1 MQSAFINSN
10 IFKIWQ
16 NLWNITYFPIKYIS
30 LNKFNCTTL
39 FLLIQFSYIRI
50 RFGTNCLN
58 REISKIRRKT
68 GRFFSPVVSCHE
80 SFVEVLIATLIKYS
94 GKDSFQGVKVRVF
107 NGLQLVPL
115 KEKVFFIDSFN
126 IFSTEE
132 IRSKQ
137 EIFKISFKR
146 LYHLN
151 SV

>member
-94 GKDSFQGVKVRVF
+94 RKDSFQGVKVRFF
-107 NGLQLVPL
+107 NGLQWVPL

-137 EIFKISFKR
+137 EILISFKR

>member
-115 KEKVFFIDSFN
+115 KQKLFFIDSFDF
-126 IFSTEE
+126 FSTEE

-137 EIFKISFKR
+137 EILISFKR

>member
-16 NLWNITYFPIKYIS
+16 NLWNITYFPINIYIY
-30 LNKFNCTTL
+30 LNKFKCTTL
-39 FLLIQFSYIRI
+39 FLLIKFSYIRI

-94 GKDSFQGVKVRVF
+94 RKDSFQGVKVRFF
-107 NGLQLVPL
+107 NGLQWVPL

-137 EIFKISFKR
+137 EILISFKR

>member
-94 GKDSFQGVKVRVF
+94 RKDSFQGVKVRFF

-115 KEKVFFIDSFN
+115 KEKVLFIDSFN

-137 EIFKISFKR
+137 EILIRFKR

>member
-1 MQSAFINSN
+1 MKSN
-10 IFKIWQ
+10 AICIHQFKYLQ
-16 NLWNITYFPIKYIS
+16 NLTKSLKYNVFS
-30 LNKFNCTTL
+30 NKIYKPKQL

-94 GKDSFQGVKVRVF
+94 RKDSFQGVKVRFF
-107 NGLQLVPL
+107 NGLQWVPL

-137 EIFKISFKR
+137 EILISFKR

>member
-16 NLWNITYFPIKYIS
+16 NLWNITYFPITYIS

-68 GRFFSPVVSCHE
+68 GRFFSPVSCHE

-137 EIFKISFKR
+137 EILISFKR

>member
-16 NLWNITYFPIKYIS
+16 NLWNITYFPIKYIC

-94 GKDSFQGVKVRVF
+94 RKHSFHGVKVRFF

-137 EIFKISFKR
+137 EILISFKR

>member
-94 GKDSFQGVKVRVF
+94 RKDSFQGVKVRFF

-137 EIFKISFKR
+137 EILISFKR

>member
-10 IFKIWQ
+10 IFKSWQ
-16 NLWNITYFPIKYIS
+16 NLWNITYFPLKYIS

-94 GKDSFQGVKVRVF
+94 RKDSFQGVKVRFF

-115 KEKVFFIDSFN
+115 KEKVFFIDSFD
-126 IFSTEE
+126 IFFN
-132 IRSKQ
+132 RGNSK
-137 EIFKISFKR
+137 
-146 LYHLN
+146 
-151 SV
+151 

>member
-1 MQSAFINSN
+1 M
-10 IFKIWQ
+10 
-16 NLWNITYFPIKYIS
+16 YFPIKYIS
-30 LNKFNCTTL
+30 LNKFKCTTL
-39 FLLIQFSYIRI
+39 FLLIKFSYIRI

-94 GKDSFQGVKVRVF
+94 RKDSFQGVKVRFF

-137 EIFKISFKR
+137 EILISFKR

>member
-137 EIFKISFKR
+137 EILISFKR

>member
-30 LNKFNCTTL
+30 LNKFKWTTL
-39 FLLIQFSYIRI
+39 FLLIKFSYIRI

-80 SFVEVLIATLIKYS
+80 SLVEVLIATLIKYS
-94 GKDSFQGVKVRVF
+94 RKDSFQGVKVRFF
-107 NGLQLVPL
+107 NGLQWVPL

>member
-16 NLWNITYFPIKYIS
+16 NLWNITYFLIKYIS
-30 LNKFNCTTL
+30 LNKFKCTTL
-39 FLLIQFSYIRI
+39 FLLIKFSYIRI

-94 GKDSFQGVKVRVF
+94 RKDSFQGVKVRFF

-137 EIFKISFKR
+137 EILISFKR

>member
-94 GKDSFQGVKVRVF
+94 RKDSFQGAKVRFF

-115 KEKVFFIDSFN
+115 KEKVFFIDSFD

-137 EIFKISFKR
+137 EILISFKR

>member
-30 LNKFNCTTL
+30 LNKFKWTTL
-39 FLLIQFSYIRI
+39 FLLIKFSYIRI

-94 GKDSFQGVKVRVF
+94 RKDSFQGLKVRFF

>member
-94 GKDSFQGVKVRVF
+94 RKDSFQGAKVRFF

-115 KEKVFFIDSFN
+115 KEKVFFIDSFDF
-126 IFSTEE
+126 FSTEE

-137 EIFKISFKR
+137 EILISFKR

>member
-94 GKDSFQGVKVRVF
+94 RKDSFQGVKVRFF

-115 KEKVFFIDSFN
+115 KEKVFFIDSFD
-126 IFSTEE
+126 IFFN
-132 IRSKQ
+132 RGNSK
-137 EIFKISFKR
+137 
-146 LYHLN
+146 
-151 SV
+151 

>member
-94 GKDSFQGVKVRVF
+94 RKDSFQGAKVRFF

-115 KEKVFFIDSFN
+115 KEKVFFIDSFDF
-126 IFSTEE
+126 FSTEE
-132 IRSKQ
+132 IRSKH
-137 EIFKISFKR
+137 EILISFKR

>member
-94 GKDSFQGVKVRVF
+94 RKDSFQGVKVRFF

-115 KEKVFFIDSFN
+115 TEKVFFIDSFN

-137 EIFKISFKR
+137 EILTSFKR

>member
-68 GRFFSPVVSCHE
+68 GRFFSPVVSYHE

-94 GKDSFQGVKVRVF
+94 RKDSFQGVKVRFF
-107 NGLQLVPL
+107 NGLQWVPL

-137 EIFKISFKR
+137 EILISFKR

>member
-1 MQSAFINSN
+1 MKSN
-10 IFKIWQ
+10 AICIHQFKYLQ
-16 NLWNITYFPIKYIS
+16 NLTKSLKYNVFS
-30 LNKFNCTTL
+30 NKIYKPKQL

-68 GRFFSPVVSCHE
+68 GRFFSPVVSYHE

-94 GKDSFQGVKVRVF
+94 RRDSFQGVKVRFF
-107 NGLQLVPL
+107 NGLQWVPL

-137 EIFKISFKR
+137 EILISFKR

>member
-58 REISKIRRKT
+58 REISKIKRKT

-94 GKDSFQGVKVRVF
+94 RKDSFQGVKVRVF

-137 EIFKISFKR
+137 EILISFKR

>member
-1 MQSAFINSN
+1 M
-10 IFKIWQ
+10 
-16 NLWNITYFPIKYIS
+16 YIS
-30 LNKFNCTTL
+30 LNKFKCTTL
-39 FLLIQFSYIRI
+39 FLLIKFSYIRI

-94 GKDSFQGVKVRVF
+94 RKDSFQGVKVRFF
-107 NGLQLVPL
+107 NGLQWVPL
-115 KEKVFFIDSFN
+115 KEKVFFIDSFD

-137 EIFKISFKR
+137 EILISLKGYIIWIQFNYQY
-146 LYHLN
+146 L
-151 SV
+151 

>member
-30 LNKFNCTTL
+30 LNKFKCTTL
-39 FLLIQFSYIRI
+39 FLLIKFSYIRI

-94 GKDSFQGVKVRVF
+94 RKDSFQGVKVRFF

-137 EIFKISFKR
+137 EILISFKR

>member
-1 MQSAFINSN
+1 MYNIVLIN
-10 IFKIWQ
+10 KIQ
-16 NLWNITYFPIKYIS
+16 LYTNQIRYK
-30 LNKFNCTTL
+30 L
-39 FLLIQFSYIRI
+39 F
-50 RFGTNCLN
+50 N

-94 GKDSFQGVKVRVF
+94 RKDSFQGVKVRFF

-137 EIFKISFKR
+137 EILISFKR

>member
-58 REISKIRRKT
+58 REIYLKSEERRDDIL
-68 GRFFSPVVSCHE
+68 SPVVSCHE

-94 GKDSFQGVKVRVF
+94 RKDSFQGAKVRFF

-115 KEKVFFIDSFN
+115 KEKVFFIDSFDF
-126 IFSTEE
+126 FSTEE

-137 EIFKISFKR
+137 EILISFKR

>member
-94 GKDSFQGVKVRVF
+94 RKDSFQGAKVRFF

-115 KEKVFFIDSFN
+115 KEKVFFIDSFD
-126 IFSTEE
+126 FFQQRKFEV
-132 IRSKQ
+132 SK
-137 EIFKISFKR
+137 K
-146 LYHLN
+146 Y
-151 SV
+151 